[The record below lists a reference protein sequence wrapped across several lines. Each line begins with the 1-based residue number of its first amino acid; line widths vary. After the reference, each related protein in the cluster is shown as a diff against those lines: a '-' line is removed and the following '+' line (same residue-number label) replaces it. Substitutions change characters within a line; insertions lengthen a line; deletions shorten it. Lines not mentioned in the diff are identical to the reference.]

1 MPLITV
7 STSIQ
12 IKEKNLFMIDCSE
25 ILAKLTNKSEKYV
38 MVRLFDQIPI
48 YFDKDYDPACFIEI
62 KSIGSIDTSNMS
74 ASLSDFIFEKLK
86 IPSSRTYICFENVEA
101 SNWAW
106 NGSTFG

>member
-7 STSIQ
+7 STPLE
-12 IKEKNLFMIDCSE
+12 IKEKNLFMRDCSE

-38 MVRLFDQIPI
+38 MVRLFDQIPM
-48 YFDKDYDPACFIEI
+48 YFDKYSDPACFIDI

-74 ASLSDFIFEKLK
+74 ALLSDFISEKLK
-86 IPSSRTYICFENVEA
+86 IPRSRTYICFENIEA

-106 NGSTFG
+106 DGSTFG